1 MNRTNSTQYEFYLT
15 KAQWFEIF
23 GYSLTLDSFILFLAT
38 PVSLAG
44 IILNSI
50 SFYVLSNKKF
60 EFKIIFSYLRVY
72 SLNSMLMCLVLSTYI
87 SSTYN
92 FFDLT
97 NSFLSR
103 AYTSKFYIPIVTIL
117 AFFSGF
123 LDILISIERLLDFYP
138 HIKKPTSLK
147 SCFILMFVVIIITLP
162 YFFIYYPAHIDV
174 NLSQN
179 ETFRMY
185 FIGLSD
191 FGQSSIGQV
200 VNYALFFIKD
210 VLTFI
215 VEIVLNVSI
224 IVLLKKNLNKI
235 KLMIRND
242 DSKLLK
248 NNQQPSSSMGK
259 SDSSTQYSYKSNN
272 SYAKLLA
279 SRKNKSIT
287 IMVVVISVFSGFAHV
302 STIMCNS
309 CLAIAQNSL
318 SSSFCFSA
326 IFFLSFKSFSNF
338 FIFMFFNSIFYAEIK
353 KLIGIK
359 PAKKTA
365 QLRQYS

>member
-15 KAQWFEIF
+15 KAQWYEIF

-44 IILNSI
+44 IVLNML
-50 SFYVLSNKKF
+50 SFYILSNKKF

-72 SLNSMLMCLVLSTYI
+72 SFNSMLLCLVLSTYF

-92 FFDLT
+92 YFDAT

-103 AYTSKFYIPIVTIL
+103 AYTSKVYIPIVTVL

-123 LDILISIERLLDFYP
+123 LDILISVERLLDFYP
-138 HIKKPTSLK
+138 HIKKTISLK
-147 SCFILMFVVIIITLP
+147 SCFILMFVVVVITLP

-174 NLSQN
+174 NLSET
-179 ETFRMY
+179 ETFRLHY
-185 FIGLSD
+185 IGLSE
-191 FGQSSIGQV
+191 FGHSSTGEV

-224 IVLLKKNLNKI
+224 LVLLKKNLNKI
-235 KLMIRND
+235 KLMIRDD

-248 NNQQPSSSMGK
+248 SSQQQTSSMGK
-259 SDSSTQYSYKSNN
+259 SDSSTQLTFKTSN
-272 SYAKLLA
+272 SYAKFLA

-287 IMVVVISVFSGFAHV
+287 IMVVVISVFSGFAHI

-326 IFFLSFKSFSNF
+326 IFFLAFKSFSNF
-338 FIFMFFNSIFYAEIK
+338 FIFLFFNSIFYAEMK
-353 KLIGIK
+353 KLIGVK
-359 PAKKTA
+359 SAKKGA
-365 QLRQYS
+365 QLKQYS